1 MFKTRL
7 ALGIIIVAFLI
18 IALLVAPTLFRGPQ
32 ETTTATPTVTPIVTP
47 GTTTPTEAP
56 PTEAPTGTEA
66 TTPPPQV
73 SPVTLRVITRHPGEI
88 QVATK
93 EAFLRSEIARMYNI
107 VNIEFYPLDPVVW
120 VSAIKRRGDFDVAWG
135 GGPTLFDTLYANG
148 LLAPLE
154 GRLVLEAVAQIPDT
168 LAGTSMKRVG
178 PDGKV
183 YWVAASVASFGFT
196 VNYDVIRKFNLPV
209 PSKWSDLAS
218 PELGR
223 PLAREL
229 RPMVS
234 IADPT
239 RSTSHT
245 RMYEIILQAYGWE
258 LGWVNLTLMAA
269 NSLIEGGST
278 EARDNVKEGKVA
290 VAITIDFF
298 GYTVMKAN
306 PATEYIIPEGETIV
320 NGDPI
325 ALLTTSRNVEAA
337 KAFIAWIL
345 TEGQKIWFRED
356 INRLPANPRS
366 FETPEGAQRK
376 DLKAVFDKLATVRG
390 IDFDDDRALKIERAM
405 QAYFKATLVDLD
417 ALLKEV
423 WRKLLELYFAGKIS
437 EAQFR
442 EYCRRLGEP
451 LTYVDPVTRRVVKF
465 TEDEAMRVVEAISK
479 DARLEDSY
487 IRVWRAAAE
496 DRYRSILEELR

>member
-1 MFKTRL
+1 MSSIFKTRL
-7 ALGIIIVAFLI
+7 VLGLIVLAFLI
-18 IALLVAPTLFRGPQ
+18 IALLAAPTLFRGPQ
-32 ETTTATPTVTPIVTP
+32 ETTTTPVVTP
-47 GTTTPTEAP
+47 GTTTPTVTL
-56 PTEAPTGTEA
+56 PTETPSGTE
-66 TTPPPQV
+66 TTPVQV
-73 SPVTLRVITRHPGEI
+73 PPVTLRVITRHPGEI

-93 EAFLRSEIARMYNI
+93 EAFLKSEIARAYNI
-107 VNIEFYPLDPVVW
+107 VNIEFYSLDPVVW
-120 VSAIKRRGDFDVAWG
+120 VSSIKRRGDFDVAWG
-135 GGPTLFDTLYANG
+135 GGPTLFDTLYENK

-154 GRLVLEAVAQIPDT
+154 GRLLSEAIAQIPDT

-178 PDGKV
+178 PDGKI

-245 RMYEIILQAYGWE
+245 RMYEIILQAYGWD

-337 KAFIAWIL
+337 KAFIAWVL

-356 INRLPANPRS
+356 INRLPANPKS
-366 FETPEGAQRK
+366 FETPEGVQRT
-376 DLKAVFDKLATVRG
+376 DLKAVYEKLADIRG
-390 IDFDDDRALKIERAM
+390 INFDDDRALKIERAM

-417 ALLKEV
+417 SLLKEV
-423 WRKLLELYFAGKIS
+423 WRKLLMLYFAGKIS

-451 LTYVDPVTRRVVKF
+451 LTYVDPLTKNVVKF
-465 TEDEAMRVVEAISK
+465 TEDDAMRVVNAISK

-487 IRVWRAAAE
+487 IRAWRAAAE
-496 DRYRSILEELR
+496 DRYRGIMGELGRLG

>member
-1 MFKTRL
+1 MGAIFKTRL
-7 ALGIIIVAFLI
+7 ALGIIVLVALI

-32 ETTTATPTVTPIVTP
+32 ETATTPITTP

-56 PTEAPTGTEA
+56 PTETPRGTVPTT
-66 TTPPPQV
+66 PPQV

-107 VNIEFYPLDPVVW
+107 VNIEFYSLDPVVW
-120 VSAIKRRGDFDVAWG
+120 VSAITRRGDFDVAWG
-135 GGPTLFDTLYANG
+135 GGPTLFDTLYLNR

-154 GRLVLEAVAQIPDT
+154 GRLVGEAIAQIPDT

-223 PLAREL
+223 PLVREV

-278 EARDNVKEGKVA
+278 EARDNVNEGRVA

-325 ALLTTSRNVEAA
+325 ALLATSKNVEAA
-337 KAFIAWIL
+337 KAFIAWVL
-345 TEGQKIWFRED
+345 TDGQKIWFRED
-356 INRLPANPRS
+356 INRLPANPKS

-376 DLKAVFDKLATVRG
+376 DLKAVFDKLATIKG
-390 IDFDDDRALKIERAM
+390 INFDDDRALKIEKAM

-417 ALLKEV
+417 SLLKEV

-451 LTYVDPVTRRVVKF
+451 LTYVDPVARKIVKF
-465 TEDEAMRVVEAISK
+465 TEDDAMRVVDAVSK
-479 DARLEDSY
+479 DVRLEDSY
-487 IRVWRAAAE
+487 VRAWRTAAE
-496 DRYRSILEELR
+496 DRYRSLLEELRRLG